1 MLNSGSS
8 ADKTFKDSNLV
19 EDASDGSPTEEPGLR
34 TDNFERLKA
43 HKSTLEAAIAEV
55 CE

>member
-1 MLNSGSS
+1 MMNSGSP

-19 EDASDGSPTEEPGLR
+19 EDASDGSPTEEPGQLAD
-34 TDNFERLKA
+34 TFEKLKA